1 MIKLTESLC
10 QPCRSDSS
18 PVSRES
24 AQTYMPEIPQWTIVS
39 SSGGIDQLLRT
50 YSFKSY
56 RECLAFTQQ
65 LGEMAEEADHHPKII
80 LEWGK
85 VSVYWWTHTIKGLHL
100 NDFIMAAKCDGA
112 FDSRI

>member
-1 MIKLTESLC
+1 MKLTETSC
-10 QPCRSDSS
+10 VPCRSDSP
-18 PVSRES
+18 PVSQAE
-24 AQTYMPEIPQWTIVS
+24 AQAYLQDLPHWSIIS
-39 SSGGIDQLLRT
+39 SDGIDQLLRT

-56 RECLAFTQQ
+56 RECLGFTQQ

-100 NDFIMAAKCDGA
+100 NDFILAARSDVA
-112 FDSRI
+112 YDSRL